1 MPPSFHA
8 NKAVHQ
14 RNKSTPALSLMAQT
28 AKNGNVNT
36 RRTFGGD
43 LSNAKMICDDSALP
57 GKPTVQATDKKP
69 ALAQPAQ
76 RPLSMS
82 GAKGLLNNVAS
93 KPVNPA
99 GKAHTTAPTNNIKR
113 TNVVFRDQLEP
124 VVEKEPS
131 KEVTTTTTT
140 TQPARYTERPHG
152 KQTAQ
157 SHVEKDDED
166 EEQEYFDIP
175 SEDLATELQTSE
187 VNHPEPEMLPTKVE
201 VVKPAPAAANVGKAR
216 ARSAHPSRNSYD
228 DSSDYPAG
236 SEVEDSE
243 DEETRVYRF
252 RGENTTGSTTTMIYP
267 RATAAMERE
276 ILKAQSIVE
285 ANQTEEEIEED
296 FYDPSMVAEYSTEI
310 FEYLREKEVCLGY
323 YKLSVDA

>member
-14 RNKSTPALSLMAQT
+14 RNKSTPALSLMAQS
-28 AKNGNVNT
+28 AKNGTANT
-36 RRTFGGD
+36 CRTFGGD
-43 LSNAKMICDDSALP
+43 LSNAKLISDDSALP
-57 GKPTVQATDKKP
+57 GKPAMLATNKKP

-82 GAKGLLNNVAS
+82 GVKGLLNNVAS

-99 GKAHTTAPTNNIKR
+99 GKANTTALTNNTKR
-113 TNVVFRDQLEP
+113 NNVVFRDQLEP
-124 VVEKEPS
+124 IVEKEPS
-131 KEVTTTTTT
+131 KEVTTTT
-140 TQPARYTERPHG
+140 QAARHSERPHG

-175 SEDLATELQTSE
+175 SEDSASEPQTKE
-187 VNHPEPEMLPTKVE
+187 VNRPEMLPTKAE
-201 VVKPAPAAANVGKAR
+201 IVKAAPVAANVGKPR
-216 ARSAHPSRNSYD
+216 ARSERPRRNSYD

-236 SEVEDSE
+236 SEVEYSE

-252 RGENTTGSTTTMIYP
+252 RGETTTGSTTTMVYP

-276 ILKAQSIVE
+276 ILQAQSIVE

-310 FEYLREKEVCLGY
+310 FEYLREKEVCFGFY
-323 YKLSVDA
+323 EIMINI